1 MDINDKMSCPDLW
14 VSDKQIRR
22 RKGGSVQRVVS
33 RTVESNPNHIGMKA
47 WKRLSLGQKRQ
58 IIKNRSQARELA
70 TQYAA
75 IYEAQE
81 IANQEL
87 AQERGEESD
96 AATETNSRGRAV

>member
-1 MDINDKMSCPDLW
+1 MNKTNDQACTCQARIKAAINTEPS
-14 VSDKQIRR
+14 
-22 RKGGSVQRVVS
+22 VS